1 VVKLLS
7 IAALACLII
16 LCAAP
21 VMTTEA
27 QSPTATPTLLPIQPT
42 ATGVYQY
49 LRPTPTMWHYG
60 TPVAM
65 NLNIDSGQLADEAIN
80 LYNYANRDH
89 VIDLIGTGA
98 LVLIVVG
105 LLINTINRHTK
116 DND

>member
-1 VVKLLS
+1 MIKVWIVSAVVCLVLICS
-7 IAALACLII
+7 APAL
-16 LCAAP
+16 
-21 VMTTEA
+21 A

-42 ATGVYQY
+42 QTGVYQY

-60 TPVAM
+60 TPIPLS
-65 NLNIDSGQLADEAIN
+65 LNINSGQLADEAIN

-105 LLINTINRHTK
+105 LLINTINRHTR